1 MGFTWGFS
9 IAELHLSSCLSPWK
23 CTETVLMWSC
33 LSGEQPELL
42 FVQLLWDHFVVGG
55 VRSGQK
61 RLLEESF
68 HSGLL

>member
-9 IAELHLSSCLSPWK
+9 IAELHLPSCLSPL
-23 CTETVLMWSC
+23 TWSC